1 MATAEWKKVI
11 VSGSAAVLSQVNV
24 STNQQIGTTQATTFL
39 TGSFTGSFSGN
50 GQGLTGISATSL
62 DIDAFGSDLTSI
74 TVAATDKLP
83 LSDAGTEGR
92 INVGQLATPLAGTGL
107 EANSNTIRIAAAAAG
122 NGLTGG
128 AGSALAVGAGTHI
141 TVNSD
146 DIAVNTATLIPAI
159 SGSIFTTVSGDI
171 AITALG
177 VATIAANSVLL
188 GTDTTGDYVATIDP
202 GNGLTG
208 GATSGEGVAH
218 TLAVGAG
225 THITVNANDV
235 AVNTTTLTP
244 AISGSIFTQ
253 VSGDIAI
260 TAAGV
265 AAIGTGVIV
274 DADINASAAIV
285 DTKLA
290 TIATAGKVSNS
301 ATTATNAN
309 TANAIVARDASGNF
323 SAGTITAN
331 LTGNAS
337 GTAATVTGAAQTAI
351 TSVGTLT
358 GVTVSGT
365 AALTTLTV
373 SGNATVTGDLTVN
386 GTTTVIDTTNLSVE
400 DRFVVLNH
408 GSGSVSPAQEG
419 GIIVEGTTAGSGS
432 AFYYDGGTDL
442 RWGVA
447 LGVADNAT
455 SVTANSYVVTVSGSA
470 ANPAGNPTYGGSA
483 AGYGN
488 MYVNTNDNTI
498 WIFA

>member
-24 STNQQIGTTQATTFL
+24 ATNQQITNSQATTFL
-39 TGSFTGSFSGN
+39 TGSFTGSFKGDGS
-50 GQGLTGISATSL
+50 GLTGISATSL
-62 DIDAFGSDLTSI
+62 DIDAFGSDLTGI

-128 AGSALAVGAGTHI
+128 A
-141 TVNSD
+141 
-146 DIAVNTATLIPAI
+146 
-159 SGSIFTTVSGDI
+159 
-171 AITALG
+171 
-177 VATIAANSVLL
+177 
-188 GTDTTGDYVATIDP
+188 
-202 GNGLTG
+202 
-208 GATSGEGVAH
+208 AH

-253 VSGDIAI
+253 VSGDVTI

-301 ATTATNAN
+301 ATTATTAN

-408 GSGSVSPAQEG
+408 GSGSVAPSAEG

-432 AFYYDGGTDL
+432 AFFYDGGTDL

-455 SVTANSYVVTVSGSA
+455 SVTANSYVVTVSGSG

-488 MYVNTNDNTI
+488 MYVNTTDNTI

>member
-11 VSGSAAVLSQVNV
+11 VSGSDAILNKLNV

-50 GQGLTGISATSL
+50 GSLLTGVLATSL
-62 DIDAFGSDLTSI
+62 DIDAFGSDLTGI

-107 EANSNTIRIAAAAAG
+107 EANSNAIRIAAAAAG

-159 SGSIFTTVSGDI
+159 SGSILTAVSGDVT
-171 AITALG
+171 ITAGG

-188 GTDTTGDYVATIDP
+188 GTDTTGDYVASITS

-208 GATSGEGVAH
+208 GASGEGSTP

-225 THITVNANDV
+225 THITVNADDV

-290 TIATAGKVSNS
+290 TIATANKVSNS
-301 ATTATNAN
+301 ATTATTAN

-337 GTAATVTGAAQTAI
+337 GTAATVTGAAQAAI

-358 GVTVSGT
+358 EVTVSGT

-432 AFYYDGGTDL
+432 AFYYDGDTVL

-488 MYVNTNDNTI
+488 MYVNTTDNTI